1 MTRKELMVPH
11 VEEQPRRGRARE
23 TGEDRAVPDSQAA
36 SDPRTGDERASSS
49 APEVTPASVAE
60 TLQAE
65 AGDQPAE
72 VPEPE
77 QEKPAAKARRSPV
90 ASNAAAHAMRLLNR
104 ARGTEAA
111 APVAAPESLTDHVP
125 APEQEV
131 APEAA
136 SAGTESGQEQSGAAS
151 PVAEKTEA
159 ERPAARTRRTPVASN
174 AAAHAMR
181 LLNRARGAESAAP
194 DKAPSGPLAVVIGG
208 GISGLVAA
216 RELAISGHRVQLH
229 EASASFGGCVQLH
242 EVAGLRLD
250 AGAESFATRSTAVAD
265 LLGEL
270 GLGQDII
277 TPQPGGA
284 WLYLK
289 RGTEHGAQP
298 LPATGIL
305 GIPGDPWAEEVR
317 SAVGRTGALR
327 AAADLI
333 TPVSKKLVEGQMSLG
348 ALVRSRMGSAVLQN
362 LVTPVVSGVH
372 SADPDTLDVDAIAPG
387 LRAAVLK
394 HGSLARAVASMR
406 AAAPAGSA
414 VASVKGGMN
423 KLVSAL
429 VADLLE
435 AGVELF
441 ANSPVAGLEPQ
452 EEATGFLVRLAP
464 AEPTA
469 EAEPE
474 HGRNAKADKADKAAK
489 AAKQQLAPG
498 PREVHADRVVLATGG
513 GPAIDLLAGID
524 AAFEPHR
531 PSSGA
536 GIALVTLVID
546 KPELD
551 DAPRGTGLLVAPSVE
566 NVGAKAL
573 THATA
578 KWQWLGDASGPG
590 SHVLRLSYG
599 RLNDVASALVNA
611 DDNSL
616 RSAALKDA
624 SVLLGLDI
632 TSGDVLGFDVV
643 RYSGALPF
651 ATTGHAKRVAEIR
664 ALADTHPGLDLVGAW
679 LAGTGLAS
687 VIADTRKRLRITAS

>member
-1 MTRKELMVPH
+1 MVPH

-23 TGEDRAVPDSQAA
+23 TGEDRAVPDSTAA
-36 SDPRTGDERASSS
+36 TDPGTGDERASTP
-49 APEVTPASVAE
+49 APEVTPAAGAE
-60 TLQAE
+60 TPHAE
-65 AGDQPAE
+65 ARDQPAE

-111 APVAAPESLTDHVP
+111 APVAAPESLTDQVP
-125 APEQEV
+125 EPDQEV

-136 SAGTESGQEQSGAAS
+136 SAGTKPGQEQSGAAS
-151 PVAEKTEA
+151 PVAEKAED

-194 DKAPSGPLAVVIGG
+194 EQAPSGPLAVVIGG

-229 EASASFGGCVQLH
+229 EASASFGGCVGLH

-317 SAVGRTGALR
+317 SAVGRAGALR

-372 SADPDTLDVDAIAPG
+372 SADPDALDVDAIAPG

-414 VASVKGGMN
+414 VASVNGGMN

-441 ANSPVAGLEPQ
+441 ANSPVAGLKPEV
-452 EEATGFLVRLAP
+452 EVTGFLVRLAP
-464 AEPTA
+464 AEPA
-469 EAEPE
+469 PEAEPE
-474 HGRNAKADKADKAAK
+474 HGRNAKADKAAK
-489 AAKQQLAPG
+489 AAKLQPAPG